1 MHMAGRATVCTVCLG
16 RTAGKKMNPH
26 LIRDMIVTYLR
37 GQEDVTE
44 HELEVLT
51 CGCGS
56 TADSAKLT
64 PPSTSECY
72 RYVLVQALAIYMGH
86 SLETQKNI
94 YDRRTKARLS
104 NPETPTVA

>member
-44 HELEVLT
+44 HELEVPAAV
-51 CGCGS
+51 GV
-56 TADSAKLT
+56 
-64 PPSTSECY
+64 PPT
-72 RYVLVQALAIYMGH
+72 
-86 SLETQKNI
+86 
-94 YDRRTKARLS
+94 RLS
-104 NPETPTVA
+104 

>member
-51 CGCGS
+51 CGS
-56 TADSAKLT
+56 QW
-64 PPSTSECY
+64 EY
-72 RYVLVQALAIYMGH
+72 R
-86 SLETQKNI
+86 
-94 YDRRTKARLS
+94 RLG
-104 NPETPTVA
+104 